1 MAVDRSTLPAL
12 GAILPYQFPEIER
25 RTLPSGLRIW
35 SLEHRAV
42 PLVSILVLIRRGA
55 AADPPGREGLA
66 ALVGD
71 LLDEG
76 CGSMDALQFHEA
88 LGRIGAQLDT
98 EVGSDATVLGLTV
111 LSRFA
116 DRGAALL
123 GSMLR
128 EPRLDTRDFERV
140 RDLRLNRLLQIR
152 DMPPALA
159 DRAFTELVFRSHPY
173 GHLSIGTEDA
183 LRAMSLDDVRQFHEA
198 AHAPS
203 AVTVIV
209 AGDGTHQQLAT
220 LVEKVFGDWTRAGGP
235 VDEQAFMAMPPEP
248 TPRLAIMDRPGAAQ
262 SELRIGHMSVR
273 RNIPEYQRLLVLNMV
288 LGAQFVS
295 RINMN
300 LRQDKGYTY
309 GARTTF
315 DARRGPGPFLL
326 QASVQSEATGAA
338 IRESFAEIA
347 GIRGERPVTRDELET
362 GRAALTR
369 GYPRNF
375 ETAEQL
381 ARAAA
386 QLALHDLPEDYY
398 SSFVERILEIDEQA
412 VTEAAHRFLQP
423 ERLLTVIVGDRE
435 RIASGLE
442 PLALGVPLALTLP
455 A

>member
-1 MAVDRSTLPAL
+1 MAVDRTSLPPL
-12 GAILPYQFPEIER
+12 GSILPYHFPEIER
-25 RTLPSGLRIW
+25 RTLASGLRLWTI
-35 SLEHRAV
+35 EHRAV
-42 PLVSILVLIRRGA
+42 PLISVLVLIRRGA
-55 AADPPGREGLA
+55 AADPAGREGLA

-98 EVGSDATVLGLTV
+98 EVGSDATLLGLTV

-116 DRGAALL
+116 DRGVGLL
-123 GSMLR
+123 ASMIR
-128 EPRLDTRDFERV
+128 EPRLDVRDFERV

-159 DRAFTELVFRSHPY
+159 DRAFTELVYQGHPY
-173 GHLSIGTEDA
+173 GHLSIGTEAA
-183 LRAMSLDDVRQFHEA
+183 LRTISADDVRAFHRG
-198 AHAPS
+198 AHVPS
-203 AVTVIV
+203 SVTVIA
-209 AGDGTHQQLAT
+209 AGDGTHRDLAA
-220 LVEKVFGDWTRAGGP
+220 LVEKVLGDWTGEASPLDEAAIGATPPDP
-235 VDEQAFMAMPPEP
+235 VSK
-248 TPRLAIMDRPGAAQ
+248 LAILHRPGAAQ
-262 SELRIGHMSVR
+262 SELRIGHMAVR
-273 RNIPEYQRLLVLNMV
+273 RNVPEYQRLLVLNMI

-326 QASVQSEATGAA
+326 QASVQSDATGPA

-347 GIRGERPVTRDELET
+347 GIRGERPVTSDELET

-375 ETAEQL
+375 ETADQL

-398 SSFVERILEIDEQA
+398 STFVERILEIDEAA
-412 VTEAAHRFLQP
+412 VTEAAHRVLQP
-423 ERLLTVIVGDRE
+423 DRLLTVVVGDRE
-435 RIASGLE
+435 RAWPGIE
-442 PLALGVPLALTLP
+442 PLGLGEPLVLSLP
-455 A
+455 E